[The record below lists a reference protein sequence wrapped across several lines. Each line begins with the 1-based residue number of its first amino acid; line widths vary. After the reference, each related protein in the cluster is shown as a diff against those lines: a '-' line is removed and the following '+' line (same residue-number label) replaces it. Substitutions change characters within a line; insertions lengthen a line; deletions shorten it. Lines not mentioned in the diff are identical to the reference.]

1 MCEAGL
7 NNFDG
12 RIHKPVSDALEV
24 VAEIR
29 AGEIANSDAVVDVES
44 SGQEVAASLDESE
57 YMKLIGGRQQA
68 LDVVGCDVSVTCV
81 RVVDD

>member
-1 MCEAGL
+1 MYEAGL

-12 RIHKPVSDALEV
+12 RIHEPVSDALEV

-29 AGEIANSDAVVDVES
+29 AGEIANSDAVVDVEP

-57 YMKLIGGRQQA
+57 YMKLIGGRQQP
-68 LDVVGCDVSVTCV
+68 LDVVGCDVSVTSV